1 MSRRPLSRLIAVGA
15 AALFLACQPAGQ
27 QERAEWRVVSSE
39 ELTADQILK
48 HDRAIAARDAMFQSL
63 KGRLMEVVGTSGPA
77 AAIDVCA
84 EEAPLIAKR
93 ISEAHGLSI
102 GRTSFRLRNPNNVPP
117 AWAASLVSDRVEEPT
132 ILARDGSLG
141 VLFPIRLQA
150 ECVVCHGPPT
160 GFRRPSPTRWRNTTR
175 MTPPRGFSSATSA
188 AGSGSMSPPSRRL
201 AREVDGASIS
211 E

>member
-150 ECVVCHGPPT
+150 ECVVCHGPPDGIPPAVADALAKHYPDDAAT
-160 GFRRPSPTRWRNTTR
+160 GFQLGDLRGWFWVDV
-175 MTPPRGFSSATSA
+175 PPVETSR
-188 AGSGSMSPPSRRL
+188 AGG
-201 AREVDGASIS
+201 
-211 E
+211 